1 MSDEPGATHVE
12 DLHLDPGLAGAAG
25 QTLTDTGE
33 TFQPGLLNDLMALR
47 AEPKASRIPLVP
59 TTPEEPGQVLQG
71 AHGDYFVPVA
81 TLPARSKRSRTPAVF
96 LEADA
101 QGRWSLLVWI
111 DLVRPDTVPPE
122 AEPMPLTDLTAVLT
136 TTDEQSTVTFASV
149 TDLPVPGPGVARRL
163 ALAAEVDAAATADTL
178 QYDMNAAIVV
188 NGTLSYRVWD
198 NETVDGTVL
207 ADLSPEEESGLEV
220 FNTAMLLGAGGGGIA
235 AYLPTSD
242 KPNRPIYYHWN
253 VKSGAGADQG
263 LDPDNVWVDSP
274 AGLWQTSPLPNQYFV
289 LPSEYRLA
297 FDPERGTP
305 AMSVLLVRPDVAAD
319 KAAGPDEA
327 WKVRVRFKLVPWLD
341 PAPMERLRAVIA
353 EEEGIAYPQLVL
365 GGYASATFVESDWLK
380 NLGGRSVG
388 TDSESKAIDPRGFE
402 LVKDCTM
409 EYYTLLA
416 QILAPAS
423 GTATG
428 VEGQVVLMLRRS
440 PDDDSATVQRDVPV
454 KIRLDR
460 PDDGFLTTEQITAP
474 FPDAATWPP
483 GWTPPFYAKV
493 RSPSTVRAD
502 VSGVVAA
509 LLVNDPL
516 TGVPVDR
523 ARVAATPAA
532 FSLGGPDAAPVQP
545 PAEPPPPAPAGPP
558 AFQPPANPPVG
569 NGEVLLRLTQ
579 TEAEPI
585 DPRLVSSLALDYSG
599 VTVKIDPAVM
609 LERVHELGMSTGL
622 MARVNVSSYQL
633 KHPEALPPELADV
646 FGIDVEIRRG
656 SAQAVT
662 VSLTRDAPEATSDI
676 PFGFQD
682 LIADLHPDQ
691 PKFEYRRRNLATKGT
706 GDFSAWESVVGRNL
720 LVTPVT

>member
-1 MSDEPGATHVE
+1 MSDEAEAPHLETL
-12 DLHLDPGLAGAAG
+12 DLDPGLAGATG
-25 QTLTDTGE
+25 QTLTATGE
-33 TFQPGLLNDLMALR
+33 TFEPGLLNDLMARR
-47 AEPKASRIPLVP
+47 AAPEPDRIPLVSTAP
-59 TTPEEPGQVLQG
+59 QEPGEVVSG
-71 AHGDYFVPVA
+71 ARGDYFVPVA

-96 LEADA
+96 LEADD

-111 DLVRPDTVPPE
+111 DLVRPDTAPAE
-122 AEPMPLTDLTAVLT
+122 ARPIPLSDLTAVLT
-136 TTDEQSTVTFASV
+136 TTDEQSTVTFTSV
-149 TDLPVPGPGVARRL
+149 TDLPTPDPGVVRRL
-163 ALAAEVDAAATADTL
+163 ALAAEVDAAVTADTL
-178 QYDMNAAIVV
+178 QNDMNAAIVV

-198 NETVDGTVL
+198 NETLTGEIL
-207 ADLSPEEESGLEV
+207 PEPSPEDEAAMEVSGSS
-220 FNTAMLLGAGGGGIA
+220 MLLGAGGGGIA

-253 VKSGAGADQG
+253 FKNGAGADQG
-263 LDPDNVWVDSP
+263 LDPDNVWIDSP
-274 AGLWQTSPLPNQYFV
+274 AGLWQPSPLPNQYFV

-297 FDPERGTP
+297 FDMERGTP
-305 AMSVLLVRPDVAAD
+305 AMSVLLVRPDAVPDAAAD
-319 KAAGPDEA
+319 PDQA
-327 WKVRVRFKLVPWLD
+327 WKVRVRFKMVPWLD
-341 PAPMERLRAVIA
+341 PQSMERLREVIA

-365 GGYASATFVESDWLK
+365 GGYASATFDESSWLQD
-380 NLGGRSVG
+380 LGGKTLG
-388 TDSESKAIDPRGFE
+388 TEAGNTAIDARGFE
-402 LVKDCTM
+402 LVQDCSM

-416 QILAPAS
+416 RLLAPAS

-428 VEGQVVLMLRRS
+428 VEGRVVLMLRRS
-440 PDDDSATVQRDVPV
+440 PDDTAKVQRDIPV

-474 FPDAATWPP
+474 FPDAATWPA

-493 RSPSTVRAD
+493 HSPSTVRAD
-502 VSGVVAA
+502 VAGVVAA

-532 FSLGGPDAAPVQP
+532 FSLGGSDAAPVQP
-545 PAEPPPPAPAGPP
+545 PAEAPPPAPAGAP
-558 AFQPPANPPVG
+558 AFQPPPNPPVG

-579 TEAEPI
+579 AEAEPV
-585 DPRLVSSLALDYSG
+585 DPRLVSSVALDYTG

-622 MARVNVSSYQL
+622 MSRVNVSSYQL
-633 KHPEALPPELADV
+633 KHPESLPPELADV

-656 SAQAVT
+656 SAQPVT

-676 PFGFQD
+676 PFGFSD
-682 LIADLHPDQ
+682 LVADLHPDQ

-706 GDFSAWESVVGRNL
+706 GAFSAWESVVGRNL

>member
-1 MSDEPGATHVE
+1 MGDEAEVPHVE
-12 DLHLDPGLAGAAG
+12 TLDLGPGLAGTTG
-25 QTLTDTGE
+25 QTLTETAE
-33 TFQPGLLNDLMALR
+33 TFEPGLLNDLMAR
-47 AEPKASRIPLVP
+47 QAEPEADRIPLVP
-59 TTPEEPGQVLQG
+59 TAPEEPSQVVEG
-71 AHGDYFVPVA
+71 YDGEYFVPVA

-96 LEADA
+96 LEADD
-101 QGRWSLLVWI
+101 QGRWSLQVWI
-111 DLVRPDTVPPE
+111 DLVRPDTVPAE
-122 AEPMPLTDLTAVLT
+122 ARPMPLSDFTAALT
-136 TTDEQSTVTFASV
+136 TTDEQATVAFTSV
-149 TDLPVPGPGVARRL
+149 TGLPVPGPGVVRRL
-163 ALAAEVDAAATADTL
+163 ALAAVVDAAVIADAL
-178 QYDMNAAIVV
+178 QYDMNAAIIV
-188 NGTLSYRVWD
+188 NGTVSYRLWNPEIAD
-198 NETVDGTVL
+198 NEVP
-207 ADLSPEEESGLEV
+207 AELSPEEQLDLEV
-220 FNTAMLLGAGGGGIA
+220 SGTEMMLGAGGGGIA

-253 VKSGAGADQG
+253 VKSGADADQG

-274 AGLWQTSPLPNQYFV
+274 AGLWQMSPLPNQYFV

-297 FDPERGTP
+297 FDVERGTP
-305 AMSVLLVRPDVAAD
+305 AMSVLLVRPDAAPD
-319 KAAGPDEA
+319 AAASPDQA

-341 PAPMERLRAVIA
+341 PQSMERLREAIA

-365 GGYASATFVESDWLK
+365 GGYASATFDESSWLQD
-380 NLGGRSVG
+380 LGGKTLG
-388 TDSESKAIDPRGFE
+388 TEAGNTTIDARGFE
-402 LVKDCTM
+402 LVQDCSM

-416 QILAPAS
+416 RLLAPAS

-428 VEGQVVLMLRRS
+428 VEGRVVMMLRKS
-440 PDDDSATVQRDVPV
+440 PDDDTAKVQRDVPV

-523 ARVAATPAA
+523 ARVVAIPAS

-545 PAEPPPPAPAGPP
+545 PAETPSPALTGAP

-579 TEAEPI
+579 AEAEPV
-585 DPRLVSSLALDYSG
+585 DPRLVSSLALDYTG

-691 PKFEYRRRNLATKGT
+691 PKFEYRRRNLAAKGT
-706 GDFSAWESVVGRNL
+706 GTFSPWESVVGRNL